1 MGAGKTT
8 VGRYLTKKLNYNFID
23 TDDVIVNKFNIH
35 NGDILGFFEDRKK
48 YLDEETIII
57 EDLIKQKDIV
67 VATGGGIILKNKN
80 IQLMMENGIVI
91 YLKMSVE
98 TQIERIESL
107 EEKSLKKR
115 FLPTIRDNGKKFM
128 EGRYG
133 KSPGKIDL
141 SATRVFRG
149 VQDIYDF
156 LMTDAQKTQ
165 VVNSEF
171 PNFSDDFFGEDNK
184 VKIDSEATDIFINDG
199 DTELKQNCMIEINP
213 QKMEYLTKFF

>member
-1 MGAGKTT
+1 MSKIFLIGFMGVGKTT
-8 VGRYLTKKLNYNFID
+8 VGKVLAKKLNYNFID

-128 EGRYG
+128 EGRNILYENNDFTVDTNN
-133 KSPGKIDL
+133 KSVEEVCSDII
-141 SATRVFRG
+141 SEVF
-149 VQDIYDF
+149 
-156 LMTDAQKTQ
+156 
-165 VVNSEF
+165 
-171 PNFSDDFFGEDNK
+171 
-184 VKIDSEATDIFINDG
+184 
-199 DTELKQNCMIEINP
+199 
-213 QKMEYLTKFF
+213 

>member
-8 VGRYLTKKLNYNFID
+8 VGRDLAKKLNYRFID

-35 NGDILGFFEDRKK
+35 NGDILGLFEDRKK

-57 EDLIKQKDIV
+57 EDLIKQKNMV

-115 FLPTIRDNGKKFM
+115 FLPTIRDSGKEFM
-128 EGRYG
+128 EGRNILYENN
-133 KSPGKIDL
+133 
-141 SATRVFRG
+141 
-149 VQDIYDF
+149 DF
-156 LMTDAQKTQ
+156 TVET
-165 VVNSEF
+165 
-171 PNFSDDFFGEDNK
+171 DNK
-184 VKIDSEATDIFINDG
+184 SVEEICSNIIN
-199 DTELKQNCMIEINP
+199 EV
-213 QKMEYLTKFF
+213 F

>member
-1 MGAGKTT
+1 MSIIFLIGPMGAGKTT

-115 FLPTIRDNGKKFM
+115 FLPTIRDNGKKFK
-128 EGRYG
+128 EGRNILYENNDFTVDTNN
-133 KSPGKIDL
+133 KSVEEVC
-141 SATRVFRG
+141 S
-149 VQDIYDF
+149 DII
-156 LMTDAQKTQ
+156 
-165 VVNSEF
+165 SE
-171 PNFSDDFFGEDNK
+171 
-184 VKIDSEATDIFINDG
+184 IF
-199 DTELKQNCMIEINP
+199 
-213 QKMEYLTKFF
+213 